1 MILKEIKVKV
11 ENKNLITNC
20 YIVVDE
26 KTKEAMV
33 IDPGSEVEK
42 IIDMLDILD
51 AKVKYIF
58 LTHCHADHIG
68 GVAKLKEQ
76 KGGKILVSRFDSE
89 GLYKEEINLA
99 YYVEINLPE
108 LEADSR
114 LDDGDKIHI
123 GEIEFE
129 VILTPGHTKGGICL
143 YSKEHSLMFTGDTI
157 FAGTWGRTDLPTGSM
172 EEIMDSIEN
181 KILTYPDDTILYPGH
196 GRSTLIGDE
205 KSLYFDLKR
214 KEF

>member
-129 VILTPGHTKGGICL
+129 VILTPGHT
-143 YSKEHSLMFTGDTI
+143 
-157 FAGTWGRTDLPTGSM
+157 
-172 EEIMDSIEN
+172 
-181 KILTYPDDTILYPGH
+181 
-196 GRSTLIGDE
+196 
-205 KSLYFDLKR
+205 
-214 KEF
+214 